1 MQVTPASN
9 MAYVAP
15 QAPIAQPVDHP
26 SVFPDAHAGAGTLAR
41 DRRAPMSAIRAPY
54 EYDHG
59 RLVTPGSQD
68 PETAP
73 TLCSPRAA
81 LSATA
86 DWLASLGF
94 SSAYG
99 LVLNFIVRVVSAA
112 QGPSQPAPAQ
122 AGSPPSTR
130 DIQSQAGPLLSA
142 EAAQA
147 PAAAAALAGGTPAAA
162 QASAAH
168 DLAPRPSP
176 AYV

>member
-1 MQVTPASN
+1 

-15 QAPIAQPVDHP
+15 QGPIAQPVDNP
-26 SVFPDAHAGAGTLAR
+26 SVFPGTHAGAGTLAR
-41 DRRAPMSAIRAPY
+41 DRRAPMSAIRAPH
-54 EYDHG
+54 EYDQG
-59 RLVTPGSQD
+59 REVAPGSQD
-68 PETAP
+68 QQAAP

-122 AGSPPSTR
+122 ADSQPSTR
-130 DIQSQAGPLLSA
+130 DIQSQAAPLLSA
-142 EAAQA
+142 GAAQA
-147 PAAAAALAGGTPAAA
+147 PAAAAALAGGTAAA
-162 QASAAH
+162 PQASAPQ